1 MQTVQAY
8 FDGQNVRPLAV
19 LNARKNQLL
28 SITVLDDF
36 LQTDSQRI
44 AEELSGCLH
53 EYANPL
59 LISSEK
65 TAWEEAMEEKHLG

>member
-1 MQTVQAY
+1 MQTIQAY
-8 FDGQNVRPLAV
+8 FDGQNVRPLSV

-28 SITVLDDF
+28 SITVLDEF
-36 LQTDSQRI
+36 LKTDSQRI

-59 LISSEK
+59 LLQSEK
-65 TAWEEAMEEKHLG
+65 TAWEEAMEEKHRG